1 VIGEPLLYAVPICS
15 DYTLPGLLSLERL
28 SPRLCKNRTI
38 WTSSGE
44 PWPSMPTW
52 PHVLAIMEEINKL
65 SLASDNDRPA
75 LLAARKA
82 AITDIARKL
91 NGTLASE
98 LNVAQAYHVTRKG
111 AFNLALLVKDA
122 TAIFS
127 DEVQAGMDSDEQYD
141 IIQAGRCLAFEV
153 PTAAAFH
160 IFRATESVMRR
171 YYIAVIGTVP
181 AKTNWG
187 AYLKTLEDHGGADPK
202 ILHSLEQIKDLYRNP
217 TMHPEKKYSPDEA
230 LSLVG
235 LAENLISSMVRE
247 IKQRGAA
254 PPLVGPPA
262 SP

>member
-1 VIGEPLLYAVPICS
+1 
-15 DYTLPGLLSLERL
+15 
-28 SPRLCKNRTI
+28 
-38 WTSSGE
+38 
-44 PWPSMPTW
+44 MPTW

-187 AYLKTLEDHGGADPK
+187 AYPRPWKT
-202 ILHSLEQIKDLYRNP
+202 
-217 TMHPEKKYSPDEA
+217 T
-230 LSLVG
+230 
-235 LAENLISSMVRE
+235 
-247 IKQRGAA
+247 AA
-254 PPLVGPPA
+254 PILKSCTHLNRSKTFTATRPCTRRRNTPRTRRFRWWD
-262 SP
+262 